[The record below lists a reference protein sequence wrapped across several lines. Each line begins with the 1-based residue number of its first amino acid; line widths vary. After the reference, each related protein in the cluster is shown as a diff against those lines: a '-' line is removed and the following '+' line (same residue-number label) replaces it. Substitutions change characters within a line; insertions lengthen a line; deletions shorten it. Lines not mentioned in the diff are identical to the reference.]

1 MRKTKIAKY
10 ANSYEKFS
18 SPVNTSL
25 DLQCQETCELEKQP
39 KLEITTTKV
48 KLHTFV
54 STPHSTQSR
63 IVYYFL
69 NQIQMFLHIEI
80 PI

>member
-25 DLQCQETCELEKQP
+25 DLQCQEMCELEKQP
-39 KLEITTTKV
+39 KLEITTTKD
-48 KLHTFV
+48 KL
-54 STPHSTQSR
+54 
-63 IVYYFL
+63 
-69 NQIQMFLHIEI
+69 QIKTYTL
-80 PI
+80 